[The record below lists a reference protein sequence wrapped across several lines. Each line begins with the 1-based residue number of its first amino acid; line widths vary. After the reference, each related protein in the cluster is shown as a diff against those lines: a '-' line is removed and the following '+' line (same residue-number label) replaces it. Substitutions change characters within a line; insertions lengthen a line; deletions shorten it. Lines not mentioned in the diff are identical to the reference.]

1 MHPIKGDGFMRILK
15 RAGSG
20 LFVGAAATFAI
31 GLGATTALAATTL
44 HVTVTGGGTYTAK
57 STKTVLTDNGINAT
71 CSGTNASTASGT
83 ISSATHTGTSPV
95 KVGTAAKLAFNNCT
109 SPFGPVAVKVNA
121 LPYSV
126 KVDSVTNSSGQTD
139 GMITGVNNT
148 VSVGNPVVCKFTVTG
163 SAPAVYSN
171 SKHTLTLEPS
181 SKLPIKPLNTATLT
195 ISGASAGCA
204 AGGISNG
211 DHPTF
216 TATFTV
222 SRAIVIKSKL

>member
-1 MHPIKGDGFMRILK
+1 MRILK
-15 RAGSG
+15 RAGGG
-20 LFVGAAATFAI
+20 LFVVAASTFAI

-44 HVTVTGGGTYTAK
+44 HVTVTNGGTYTAA
-57 STKTVLTDNGINAT
+57 STKTVLTDNNVSTT
-71 CSGTNASTASGT
+71 CSGTGASTASGT
-83 ISSATHTGTSPV
+83 ISNATLTGTSPV
-95 KVGTAAKLAFNNCT
+95 KVGTTAKLAFKNCT
-109 SPFGPVAVKVNA
+109 SPFGPVAITVNK

-148 VSVGNPVVCKFTVTG
+148 VKVGSPVLCTFTVTG
-163 SAPAVYSN
+163 SAPGVFSN
-171 SKHTLTLEPS
+171 TKHTLTLEP
-181 SKLPIKPLNTATLT
+181 KLPIKPLNTAQLT
-195 ISGASAGCA
+195 ISNATPATSCA
-204 AGGISNG
+204 AGGLHNG

>member
-1 MHPIKGDGFMRILK
+1 MRILK

-20 LFVGAAATFAI
+20 LFVVAASAFAI

-44 HVTVTGGGTYTAK
+44 HVTVTGGGTYTAT
-57 STKTVLTDNGINAT
+57 SNKTVLTDKGISAT
-71 CSGTNASTASGT
+71 CSSTTTAKASTSSGT

-95 KVGTAAKLAFNNCT
+95 KVGTAATLKFNNCT
-109 SPFGPVAVKVNA
+109 SPFGPVKVAVHN

-139 GMITGVNNT
+139 GMITGINNT
-148 VSVGNPVVCKFTVTG
+148 VSVGNPVVCTFTVTG
-163 SAPAVYSN
+163 SAPGVYSN
-171 SKHTLTLEPS
+171 SKHTLTLEPT
-181 SKLPIKPLNTATLT
+181 SKLPIKPLNTARLT
-195 ISGASAGCA
+195 ISNPSAGCA
-204 AGGISNG
+204 AGGISSG

>member
-1 MHPIKGDGFMRILK
+1 MRILK

-20 LFVGAAATFAI
+20 LFVGAAAAFAI

-44 HVTVTGGGTYTAK
+44 VVTVTHGGTYTATA
-57 STKTVLTDNGINAT
+57 TKTVLSDHGVDTT
-71 CSGTNASTASGT
+71 CSGSNASTVSGT
-83 ISSATHTGTSPV
+83 VSSATHTGTSPV
-95 KVGTAAKLAFNNCT
+95 KVGTDATLKFNNCT
-109 SPFGPVAVKVNA
+109 SAVGSVNITAHA

-126 KVDSVTNSSGQTD
+126 KVDSVTNGSGQTD
-139 GMITGVNNT
+139 GIITGINNSVNVANGLCT
-148 VSVGNPVVCKFTVTG
+148 FTVTG
-163 SAPAVYSN
+163 SAPGVYSN

-181 SKLPIKPLNTATLT
+181 SKLPIKPLNTARLT
-195 ISGASAGCA
+195 ISSVSAGCP
-204 AGGISNG
+204 GLTVNNG

>member
-44 HVTVTGGGTYTAK
+44 HVTVTGGGTYTAT
-57 STKTVLTDNGINAT
+57 STKTVLTDGLISTT
-71 CSGTNASTASGT
+71 CSGSTVSGT
-83 ISSATHTGTSPV
+83 VSSATHTGTSPV
-95 KVGTAAKLAFNNCT
+95 KVGTDAKLKFTNCT
-109 SPFGPVAVKVNA
+109 SAAGPVSIAAHA

-126 KVDSVTNSSGQTD
+126 SVDSVTNSSGQTD
-139 GMITGVNNT
+139 GIISGINNT
-148 VSVGNPVVCKFTVTG
+148 VSVTNVGCTFTVKG
-163 SAPAVYSN
+163 SAPGVYSN
-171 SKHTLTLEPS
+171 TKRTLTLEP
-181 SKLPIKPLNTATLT
+181 KLPIKPLNTAQLT
-195 ISGASAGCA
+195 ISGVSANCP
-204 AGGISNG
+204 GIGVNNG

-216 TATFTV
+216 TATFKV

>member
-57 STKTVLTDNGINAT
+57 STKTVLTDNGVSAT

-83 ISSATHTGTSPV
+83 IASGTHTGTAPV

-109 SPFGPVAVKVNA
+109 SPFGAVVVTVKA

-126 KVDSVTNSSGQTD
+126 KVNSVTNSAGQTD
-139 GMITGVNNT
+139 GLITGVNN
-148 VSVGNPVVCKFTVTG
+148 SVNIGGGLCTFTVTG
-163 SAPAVYSN
+163 SATAVYSN
-171 SKHTLTLEPS
+171 SKHTLTLEPA
-181 SKLPIKPLNTATLT
+181 SKLPIKPLTTGVLT
-195 ISGASAGCA
+195 ISNASAGCA
-204 AGGISNG
+204 AGGVANG

-216 TATFTV
+216 TATFAV

>member
-20 LFVGAAATFAI
+20 LFVVAASAFAI

-44 HVTVTGGGTYTAK
+44 TVTVTGGGTYTAA
-57 STKTVLTDNGINAT
+57 STKTVLLDNGIPTT
-71 CSGTNASTASGT
+71 CMGTNASTVSG
-83 ISSATHTGTSPV
+83 SVPNGTHTGTSPV
-95 KVGTAAKLAFNNCT
+95 TIGTDATLKFNNC
-109 SPFGPVAVKVNA
+109 SSAAGPVAITGNK

-126 KVDSVTNSSGQTD
+126 KTDSVTNSSGQTD
-139 GMITGVNNT
+139 GMITGINNT
-148 VSVGNPVVCKFTVTG
+148 VKVGNPVICTFTVTG
-163 SAPAVYSN
+163 SAPGVYSN

-181 SKLPIKPLNTATLT
+181 SKLPIKPLNTAKLT
-195 ISGASAGCA
+195 ISNVTVNCPGLGVN
-204 AGGISNG
+204 NG

>member
-1 MHPIKGDGFMRILK
+1 MRILK
-15 RAGSG
+15 RAGGG
-20 LFVGAAATFAI
+20 LFVVAASTFAI

-44 HVTVTGGGTYTAK
+44 HVTVTNGGTYTAA
-57 STKTVLTDNGINAT
+57 STKTVLTDNGVSTT
-71 CSGTNASTASGT
+71 CSGTGASTASGT
-83 ISSATHTGTSPV
+83 ISSATLTGTSPV
-95 KVGTAAKLAFNNCT
+95 KVGTTAKLAFKNCT
-109 SPFGPVAVKVNA
+109 SPFGPVAITVNK

-148 VSVGNPVVCKFTVTG
+148 VKVGSPVLCTFTVTG
-163 SAPAVYSN
+163 SAPGVFSN
-171 SKHTLTLEPS
+171 TKHTLTLEP
-181 SKLPIKPLNTATLT
+181 KLPIKPLNTAQLT
-195 ISGASAGCA
+195 ISNATPATSCA
-204 AGGISNG
+204 AGGLHNG